1 MKSRLF
7 PHAGQEK
14 ENVKFM
20 KAKDL
25 DKIFDDRQVDITDHL
40 SLSA

>member
-1 MKSRLF
+1 MKFVLF

-14 ENVKFM
+14 LNVKFM

-25 DKIFDDRQVDITDHL
+25 DKIFDDRQVDIADLLDL
-40 SLSA
+40 SV

>member
-1 MKSRLF
+1 MKFGLF
-7 PHAGQEK
+7 LHAGQEK
-14 ENVKFM
+14 GNVKFM

-40 SLSA
+40 DLSA